1 MASSGALFIDTNI
14 RMYFCNE
21 AHSLALEAIA
31 KAHGQDRHDDL
42 LRTDGDILRID
53 PLEHGTAHGGCRPD
67 GAGDLPVIHILQM
80 GEGAQPLDDLAI
92 VQNFVLRDLLPP
104 SG

>member
-1 MASSGALFIDTNI
+1 MAERRPDGVVGRAPHRHEHQDVL
-14 RMYFCNE
+14 CNE

-42 LRTDGDILRID
+42 LRTDGDILHID

-80 GEGAQPLDDLAI
+80 GEPVPKI
-92 VQNFVLRDLLPP
+92 
-104 SG
+104 S